1 MKNCAPAC
9 MLVLCF
15 QEILCNSSLNFMYRR
30 WIIILKKRLNFSENS
45 LNWMSDPSKEREFH
59 LCQILDF
66 DQSINQ
72 CLATFVLSFFH
83 GFCLFIWL
91 WRCKGQQQIKLIRCR
106 SIEMTRSKIERR
118 LLVKNNKEVQS
129 FWRDLL
135 SRFICQF
142 LHAGQA
148 PSFSP

>member
-1 MKNCAPAC
+1 
-9 MLVLCF
+9 
-15 QEILCNSSLNFMYRR
+15 
-30 WIIILKKRLNFSENS
+30 
-45 LNWMSDPSKEREFH
+45 MSDPSEEREFH

-135 SRFICQF
+135 SRFVCQF
-142 LHAGQA
+142 FACRPGSKLLSLSGFMCLIYVQRPILPTFQFGNCFKRWLQISSHEHV
-148 PSFSP
+148 SFSGWC